1 MANATYTEFLNRV
14 KGLSGVFTP
23 SADQLIYFVHLL
35 NRRANMA
42 YEATDYWPR
51 YLVAGELRN
60 LSTTTVNAGSFVVG
74 TTYTILV
81 VGSTNFVSIGSSAN
95 TVGVVFVATG
105 VGSGS
110 GTATLNSN
118 IVPFTQTGKS
128 DIDTFLRIHKTYQPF
143 YLYSAPELEYYV
155 NAEGAH
161 LVGDTAPSTGTYVTY
176 KMVWDGPYT
185 NSSTTIPYEFLD
197 HLAHAV
203 YADYLRQDGQN
214 EKAIAEENI
223 AKGILDDQ
231 LQKTDVSR
239 ATGMMAHRISTH
251 NSRSFRR

>member
-1 MANATYTEFLNRV
+1 MANATYTDFLNRV

-23 SADQLIYFVHLL
+23 SADQLTYFVHLL

-51 YLVAGELRN
+51 YLIAGETR
-60 LSTTTVNAGSFVVG
+60 TV
-74 TTYTILV
+74 
-81 VGSTNFVSIGSSAN
+81 TNNV
-95 TVGVVFVATG
+95 
-105 VGSGS
+105 
-110 GTATLNSN
+110 
-118 IVPFTQTGKS
+118 VPFTESGKS
-128 DIDTFLRIHKTYQPF
+128 EIDTFLRIHKTYQPF
-143 YLYSAPELEYYV
+143 YLYSAVELEYYV
-155 NAEGAH
+155 NADGAH
-161 LVGDTAPSTGTYVTY
+161 LVGDTAPSTSTFVTY
-176 KMVWDGPYT
+176 KKVWDGPYT
-185 NSSTTIPYEFLD
+185 NSSTNIPYEWLD

>member
-1 MANATYTEFLNRV
+1 MANGTYSDLILRVQALAGISDFTATELSFLTSLV
-14 KGLSGVFTP
+14 
-23 SADQLIYFVHLL
+23 

-51 YLVAGELRN
+51 YLVAGETR
-60 LSTTTVNAGSFVVG
+60 TVTNNVVAF
-74 TTYTILV
+74 
-81 VGSTNFVSIGSSAN
+81 SQA
-95 TVGVVFVATG
+95 
-105 VGSGS
+105 
-110 GTATLNSN
+110 
-118 IVPFTQTGKS
+118 GKS
-128 DIDTFLRIHKTYQPF
+128 TIDTFLRIHKTYQPF

-155 NAEGAH
+155 NADGAH
-161 LVGDTAPSTGTYVTY
+161 LVGDTSPSTSTFVTY
-176 KMVWDGPYT
+176 KKIWDGPYT
-185 NSSTTIPYEFLD
+185 NSATNIPYEWLD
-197 HLAHAV
+197 YLAHAV

-214 EKAIAEENI
+214 EKAVIEENI

>member
-1 MANATYTEFLNRV
+1 MANATYTDFLNRV

-81 VGSTNFVSIGSSAN
+81 VGSTNFVSIGASAN

-105 VGSGS
+105 AGSGS
-110 GTATLNSN
+110 GTATLNTN
-118 IVPFTQTGKS
+118 IVPFTQAGKS

-143 YLYSAPELEYYV
+143 YLYSAVELEYYV
-155 NAEGAH
+155 NADGAH
-161 LVGDTAPSTGTYVTY
+161 LVGDTAPSTDTYVTY

-185 NSSTTIPYEFLD
+185 NASTNIPGEWLD

>member
-51 YLVAGELRN
+51 YLVAGELRS

-81 VGSTNFVSIGSSAN
+81 VGSTNFVSIGASAN
-95 TVGVVFVATG
+95 TVGVTFVATG
-105 VGSGS
+105 AGSGS
-110 GTATLNSN
+110 GTATLNTN
-118 IVPFTQTGKS
+118 IVPFTQAGKS

-231 LQKTDVSR
+231 LQNTDVSR

>member
-51 YLVAGELRN
+51 YLVAGELRS

-81 VGSTNFVSIGSSAN
+81 VGSTNFVSIGASAN

-105 VGSGS
+105 VGTGS

-118 IVPFTQTGKS
+118 IVPFTQAGKS

>member
-23 SADQLIYFVHLL
+23 SADQLTYFVHLL

-51 YLVAGELRN
+51 YLIAGETR
-60 LSTTTVNAGSFVVG
+60 TVTNNVV
-74 TTYTILV
+74 
-81 VGSTNFVSIGSSAN
+81 A
-95 TVGVVFVATG
+95 
-105 VGSGS
+105 
-110 GTATLNSN
+110 
-118 IVPFTQTGKS
+118 FTESGKS
-128 DIDTFLRIHKTYQPF
+128 EIDTFLRIHKTYQPF
-143 YLYSAPELEYYV
+143 YLYSAVELEYYV
-155 NAEGAH
+155 NADGAH
-161 LVGDTAPSTGTYVTY
+161 LVGDTAPSTSTYVTY
-176 KMVWDGPYT
+176 KKVWDGPYT
-185 NSSTTIPYEFLD
+185 NASTNIPYEWLD

>member
-1 MANATYTEFLNRV
+1 MAYATYTEFLNRV
-14 KGLSGVFTP
+14 KGLSGVFSP

-51 YLVAGELRN
+51 YLVAGELRS

-81 VGSTNFVSIGSSAN
+81 VGNTNFVSIGASAN

-105 VGSGS
+105 AGTGT

-118 IVPFTQTGKS
+118 IVPFTQAGKS

-143 YLYSAPELEYYV
+143 YLYSAVELEYYV
-155 NAEGAH
+155 NADGAH
-161 LVGDTAPSTGTYVTY
+161 LVGDTAPSTNTYVTY

-185 NSSTTIPYEFLD
+185 NASTNIPGEWLD

>member
-1 MANATYTEFLNRV
+1 MANATYTDFLNRV
-14 KGLSGVFTP
+14 KGLSGVFSP
-23 SADQLIYFVHLL
+23 SSDQLTYFVHLL

-51 YLVAGELRN
+51 YLVVGETR
-60 LSTTTVNAGSFVVG
+60 TV
-74 TTYTILV
+74 
-81 VGSTNFVSIGSSAN
+81 TN
-95 TVGVVFVATG
+95 
-105 VGSGS
+105 
-110 GTATLNSN
+110 N
-118 IVPFTQTGKS
+118 IVPFTESGKS

-155 NAEGAH
+155 NADGAH
-161 LVGDTAPSTGTYVTY
+161 LVADTAPSTSTYVTY
-176 KMVWDGPYT
+176 KKVWDGPYT
-185 NSSTTIPYEFLD
+185 NASTNLPYEWLD

-214 EKAIAEENI
+214 DKAIAEENI

-231 LQKTDVSR
+231 LQKTDVAR

>member
-1 MANATYTEFLNRV
+1 MAYATYTEFLNRV
-14 KGLSGVFTP
+14 KGLSGVFSP

-51 YLVAGELRN
+51 YLVAGELRS

-81 VGSTNFVSIGSSAN
+81 VGNTNFVSIGASAN

-105 VGSGS
+105 AGTGT

-118 IVPFTQTGKS
+118 IVPFTQAGKS
-128 DIDTFLRIHKTYQPF
+128 DIDTFLRLHKTYQPF
-143 YLYSAPELEYYV
+143 YLYSSVELEYYV
-155 NAEGAH
+155 NADGAH
-161 LVGDTAPSTGTYVTY
+161 LVGDTAPSTNTYVTY

-185 NSSTTIPYEFLD
+185 NASTNIPGEWLD

>member
-1 MANATYTEFLNRV
+1 MAYATYTEFLNRV
-14 KGLSGVFTP
+14 KGLSGVFSP

-51 YLVAGELRN
+51 YLVAGELRS

-81 VGSTNFVSIGSSAN
+81 VGNTNFVSIGASAN

-105 VGSGS
+105 VGTGT

-118 IVPFTQTGKS
+118 IVPFTQAGKS

-143 YLYSAPELEYYV
+143 YLYSATELEYYV

>member
-14 KGLSGVFTP
+14 KGLSGVFSP

-51 YLVAGELRN
+51 YLIAGELRS

-81 VGSTNFVSIGSSAN
+81 VGSTNFVSIGASAN

-105 VGSGS
+105 VGTGS

-118 IVPFTQTGKS
+118 LVPFTQAGK
-128 DIDTFLRIHKTYQPF
+128 DTIDTFLRIHKTYQPF
-143 YLYSAPELEYYV
+143 YLYSAQELEYYV

>member
-1 MANATYTEFLNRV
+1 MAYATYTEFLNRV
-14 KGLSGVFTP
+14 KGLSGVFSP

-51 YLVAGELRN
+51 YLVAGELRS

-81 VGSTNFVSIGSSAN
+81 VGNTNFVSIGASAN

-105 VGSGS
+105 AGTGT

-118 IVPFTQTGKS
+118 IVPFTQAGKS

-143 YLYSAPELEYYV
+143 YLYSATELEYYV

>member
-1 MANATYTEFLNRV
+1 MANGTYSDLILRV
-14 KGLSGVFTP
+14 QALAGISDFTP
-23 SADQLIYFVHLL
+23 TEITFLTSLV

-51 YLVAGELRN
+51 YLVAGEIRSLKT
-60 LSTTTVNAGSFVVG
+60 STVNAGSFVVG
-74 TTYTILV
+74 TTYTILT
-81 VGSTNFVSIGSSAN
+81 VGNTNFVSIGAASN

-105 VGSGS
+105 AGTGT

-118 IVPFTQTGKS
+118 IVPFTQAGK
-128 DIDTFLRIHKTYQPF
+128 DTIDTFLRIHKTYQPF
-143 YLYSAPELEYYV
+143 YLYSAVELEYYV
-155 NAEGAH
+155 NADGAH
-161 LVGDTAPSTGTYVTY
+161 LVGDTAPSTSTFVTY

-185 NSSTTIPYEFLD
+185 TASTNIPGEWFDYI
-197 HLAHAV
+197 AHSV
-203 YADYLRQDGQN
+203 YADFLRQDGQN
-214 EKAIAEENI
+214 EKAIVEENV

>member
-51 YLVAGELRN
+51 YLVAGELRS

-81 VGSTNFVSIGSSAN
+81 VGSTNFVSIGASAN
-95 TVGVVFVATG
+95 TVGVTFVATG
-105 VGSGS
+105 AGSGS
-110 GTATLNSN
+110 GTATLNTN
-118 IVPFTQTGKS
+118 IVPFTQAGKS

>member
-1 MANATYTEFLNRV
+1 MANATYTDFLNRV
-14 KGLSGVFTP
+14 KGLSGVFSP
-23 SADQLIYFVHLL
+23 SADQLTYFVHLL

-51 YLVAGELRN
+51 YLVVGETR
-60 LSTTTVNAGSFVVG
+60 TV
-74 TTYTILV
+74 
-81 VGSTNFVSIGSSAN
+81 TN
-95 TVGVVFVATG
+95 
-105 VGSGS
+105 
-110 GTATLNSN
+110 N
-118 IVPFTQTGKS
+118 IVPFTEVGKT

-155 NAEGAH
+155 NADGAH
-161 LVGDTAPSTGTYVTY
+161 LVADTAPSTSTYVTY
-176 KMVWDGPYT
+176 KKVWDGPYT
-185 NSSTTIPYEFLD
+185 NASTNLPYEWLD

-214 EKAIAEENI
+214 DKAIAEENV

-231 LQKTDVSR
+231 LQKTDVAR

>member
-1 MANATYTEFLNRV
+1 MANATYTDFLNRV

-23 SADQLIYFVHLL
+23 SADQLTYFVHLL

-51 YLVAGELRN
+51 YLVAGEIRSLY
-60 LSTTTVNAGSFVVG
+60 TTTVNAGSFVVG
-74 TTYTILV
+74 TTYTILT
-81 VGSTNFVSIGSSAN
+81 VGDTNFVSIGAASN

-105 VGSGS
+105 AGTGT

-118 IVPFTQTGKS
+118 IVPFSQAGKS

-143 YLYSAPELEYYV
+143 YLYSAVELEYYV
-155 NAEGAH
+155 NADGAH
-161 LVGDTAPSTGTYVTY
+161 LVGDTAPSTNTYVTY

-185 NSSTTIPYEFLD
+185 NASTNIPGEWLD

>member
-81 VGSTNFVSIGSSAN
+81 VGSTNFVSIGASAN

-105 VGSGS
+105 VGTGS

-118 IVPFTQTGKS
+118 IVPFTQAGKS

>member
-1 MANATYTEFLNRV
+1 
-14 KGLSGVFTP
+14 
-23 SADQLIYFVHLL
+23 
-35 NRRANMA
+35 
-42 YEATDYWPR
+42 
-51 YLVAGELRN
+51 
-60 LSTTTVNAGSFVVG
+60 
-74 TTYTILV
+74 
-81 VGSTNFVSIGSSAN
+81 VSIGASAN

-105 VGSGS
+105 VGTGS

-118 IVPFTQTGKS
+118 IVPFTQAGKS

>member
-14 KGLSGVFTP
+14 KGLSGVFSP

-51 YLVAGELRN
+51 YLVAGELRS

-81 VGSTNFVSIGSSAN
+81 VGSTNFVSIGASAN

-118 IVPFTQTGKS
+118 IVPFSQAGK
-128 DIDTFLRIHKTYQPF
+128 DTIDTFLRIHKTYQPF

>member
-81 VGSTNFVSIGSSAN
+81 VGSTNFVSIGASAN

-105 VGSGS
+105 AGTGS
-110 GTATLNSN
+110 GTATLNTN
-118 IVPFTQTGKS
+118 IVPFTQAGK
-128 DIDTFLRIHKTYQPF
+128 DTIDTFLRVHKTYQPF
-143 YLYSAPELEYYV
+143 YLYSASELEYYV

>member
-1 MANATYTEFLNRV
+1 MAYATYSEFLNRV
-14 KGLSGVFTP
+14 KGLSGVFSP
-23 SADQLIYFVHLL
+23 SADQLNYFVHLL

-51 YLVAGELRN
+51 YLVAGELRS

-81 VGSTNFVSIGSSAN
+81 VGNTNFVSIGASAN

-105 VGSGS
+105 VGTGT

-118 IVPFTQTGKS
+118 IVPFTQAGKS
-128 DIDTFLRIHKTYQPF
+128 DIDTFLRLHKTYQPF
-143 YLYSAPELEYYV
+143 YLYSSVELEYYV
-155 NAEGAH
+155 NADGAH
-161 LVGDTAPSTGTYVTY
+161 LVGDTAPSTNTYVTY

-185 NSSTTIPYEFLD
+185 NASTNIPGEWLD

>member
-1 MANATYTEFLNRV
+1 MAYATYSEFLNRV
-14 KGLSGVFTP
+14 KGLSGVFSP
-23 SADQLIYFVHLL
+23 SADQLNYFVYLL

-51 YLVAGELRN
+51 YLVAGELRS

-81 VGSTNFVSIGSSAN
+81 VGNTNFVSIGAASS

-105 VGSGS
+105 AGTGT

-118 IVPFTQTGKS
+118 IVPFTQAGKS
-128 DIDTFLRIHKTYQPF
+128 DIDTFLRLHKTYQPF
-143 YLYSAPELEYYV
+143 YLYSSVELEYYV
-155 NAEGAH
+155 NADGAH
-161 LVGDTAPSTGTYVTY
+161 LVGDTAPSTNTYVTY

-185 NSSTTIPYEFLD
+185 NASTNIPYEWLD
-197 HLAHAV
+197 YLAHSV

>member
-1 MANATYTEFLNRV
+1 MANGTYSDLILRVQALAGVSDFTATELTFLNSLV
-14 KGLSGVFTP
+14 
-23 SADQLIYFVHLL
+23 
-35 NRRANMA
+35 NRRANLA

-60 LSTTTVNAGSFVVG
+60 LYTTTVSAGSFVVG
-74 TTYTILV
+74 TTYTILT
-81 VGSTNFVSIGSSAN
+81 VGNTNFVAIGAASN

-105 VGSGS
+105 AGSGT
-110 GTATLNSN
+110 GTATLSSN
-118 IVPFTQTGKS
+118 IVPFTQVGKS

-143 YLYSAPELEYYV
+143 YLYSAVELEYYV
-155 NAEGAH
+155 NADGAH
-161 LVGDTAPSTGTYVTY
+161 LVGDTAPSTATYVTY
-176 KMVWDGPYT
+176 KKVWDGPYDT
-185 NSSTTIPYEFLD
+185 SSTNIPYEWLD

-231 LQKTDVSR
+231 LQKTDVAR

-251 NSRSFRR
+251 TNRSFRR